1 MPLTGYGS
9 ESSSR
14 PDAGRLTDRGGC
26 FERPLFSRTESGG
39 FGVTLGLC
47 LGSQE
52 PLSTASFT
60 MAGLVPDLQHI
71 LFWMSNS
78 VELLYFI
85 QQKCPLYMQSLE
97 EDLDVTG
104 MAVLLLPGGEQ
115 GRGGPQSRDGC
126 VSGASPKREVTCRSG
141 YNPVPL
147 VCDAS
152 AFSVPVISRSPTGGG
167 PGDTGHSLHSVSPWS
182 PAPPERTAVS
192 ERRRVARES
201 YETVRHV
208 LTSETKT

>member
-9 ESSSR
+9 ESSPQ
-14 PDAGRLTDRGGC
+14 PDAGRLTDRGGY
-26 FERPLFSRTESGG
+26 FERPLFSRTERGG
-39 FGVTLGLC
+39 FGATLGLC

-52 PLSTASFT
+52 PLSPASFT

-71 LFWMSNS
+71 IFWMSNS

-104 MAVLLLPGGEQ
+104 MAVLLLPGGERPRAVSGERWPPEQ
-115 GRGGPQSRDGC
+115 RW
-126 VSGASPKREVTCRSG
+126 VSGASPKREATCRSG
-141 YNPVPL
+141 CKLVPL
-147 VCDAS
+147 VRDAS
-152 AFSVPVISRSPTGGG
+152 ALSVPVISRSPTGGG
-167 PGDTGHSLHSVSPWS
+167 PGDAGHSLHSVSPWP

-201 YETVRHV
+201 YETV
-208 LTSETKT
+208 